1 MAKFGIALGSGPRGL
16 GFESRYS
23 DQIRKLTQRVGFLI
37 WMGIGIR
44 KTGPSKARVRNSP
57 VNTFLVRGRT
67 HSFRN
72 ASQRDVG

>member
-1 MAKFGIALGSGPRGL
+1 
-16 GFESRYS
+16 
-23 DQIRKLTQRVGFLI
+23 VGFLI

-57 VNTFLVRGRT
+57 VDCFLGRGRI
-67 HSFRN
+67 HSFQN